1 MAASRVLMALMLVVC
16 AARCSSAQSAQPP
29 EQVLYNGK
37 IVTLDSR
44 GTIAEAVA
52 LRDGKF
58 SAVGTSEQIRNLAGP
73 QTERVDLEGKTVV
86 PGLVDNH
93 FHGIGGGPG
102 VDLSQTRSLDELL
115 AVIADRA
122 RETEPGTVIL
132 SNSNWHEGQ
141 LREQR
146 LPYRRDLDQAAP
158 DHPVVVV
165 RGGHEYI
172 LNSAA
177 LRKWGI
183 DESTPEPPGGSMG
196 RDAEGNLNGELVDRA
211 KDPVKLPPRP
221 SPGLEERIES
231 LEKEHL
237 KLAEAALTGIR
248 YAGDSLD
255 FYQVLQEMQQR
266 GKLSLRVNVL
276 IRLGSTIAASPSNLD
291 EVLSGWPE
299 PSGVAAADPWLK
311 VVGVKLGVDGGFEGG
326 WMREPYAEPWGKNGS
341 YRGLQTFPTD
351 DYVDLVG
358 ELNRR
363 GWRVAT
369 HAVGDAAIDLVLDAY
384 EAAHQEKSIAE
395 RRWSIEHGFIPQP
408 DQFSR
413 MKDLGLVV
421 TAQNHL
427 YLAAPSLVTYWGPE
441 RSAWVTPVKA
451 YLAAGIPVSIG
462 TDSPVVPYP
471 PFWTIYHFITRDTI
485 TAGVM
490 GAEQGISREEAL
502 RLSTL
507 GNAYLTFEE
516 EQKGSI
522 EAGKLADL
530 VVLSKDIL
538 TCFEKEIETMKVLM
552 TMVGG
557 KVVYRDS
564 RF

>member
-1 MAASRVLMALMLVVC
+1 MAASRILLALALVVC
-16 AARCSSAQSAQPP
+16 IVRCGSSPSGETP

-37 IVTLDSR
+37 IVTLDS
-44 GTIAEAVA
+44 GGSLAEAVA
-52 LRDGKF
+52 VRDGKF

-73 QTERVDLEGKTVV
+73 QTKLVDLGGKTVI

-115 AVIADRA
+115 AAIADRA
-122 RETEPGTVIL
+122 QETAPGTVIV

-146 LPYRRDLDQAAP
+146 LPYRQDLDQAAP

-177 LRKWGI
+177 LQKWGI
-183 DESTPEPPGGSMG
+183 DESAPEPPGGSIG
-196 RDAEGNLNGELVDRA
+196 RDADGRLNGELVDRA

-237 KLAEAALTGIR
+237 KLAAAGLTGIR
-248 YAGDSLD
+248 YAGVSLD
-255 FYQVLQEMQQR
+255 FYKILQEMKRR
-266 GKLSLRVNVL
+266 GRLNLRTDVL
-276 IRLGSTIAASPSNLD
+276 IRLGSSIATSPSNLD
-291 EVLSGWPE
+291 EILSGWPE
-299 PSGVAAADPWLK
+299 PSGAATTDPWLK

-326 WMREPYAEPWGKNGS
+326 WMREPYAEPWGKNGT
-341 YRGLQTFPTD
+341 YLGLQTFPTD
-351 DYVDLVG
+351 DFVDLVG

-384 EAAHQEKSIAE
+384 EEAHQEKSIAE
-395 RRWSIEHGFIPQP
+395 HRWSIEHGFIPQP
-408 DQFSR
+408 DHFPR
-413 MKDLGLVV
+413 MKDLGLLV

-427 YLAAPSLVTYWGPE
+427 YLAAPSLVAYWGPE
-441 RSAWVTPVKA
+441 RTAWVTPVKA
-451 YLAAGIPVSIG
+451 YIDAGIPVSIG
-462 TDSPVVPYP
+462 TDSPVVPYQ
-471 PFWTIYHFITRDTI
+471 PFWTLYHFITRDTI
-485 TAGVM
+485 TGGVM
-490 GAEQGISREEAL
+490 GAEQGVSREEAL
-502 RLSTL
+502 RLSTM

-516 EQKGSI
+516 ERKGSI
-522 EAGKLADL
+522 ETGKLADL

-538 TCFEKEIETMKVLM
+538 TCSEKEIETMEVLM

-557 KVVYRDS
+557 KVVHRDP